1 MSKPASPLNRRQLL
15 ACGIVTAG
23 AGISIGSAAMR
34 HPATGPRLQATA
46 GKRFRVLMLT
56 YRGTTDVDLGFQNHL
71 NEAGLNVEF
80 TVRDVQQ
87 DTSRI
92 AAILDEIPALSP
104 DLIYTWGTPVTLA
117 VAGTVEYPNPHPAL
131 RNIPVVFAMVADPQK
146 AGIVKTLKSPER
158 NVTGAI
164 HVVPLERQ
172 LQHMRSYR
180 EFDKLGVLYNAA
192 EANSQAVIQGLQQYG
207 QRNGKQVLASPL
219 QQSEDGKPTTEG
231 LESLIEQLHSDGAQW
246 LYLPPD
252 TFLGTIYERITPLS
266 MARKLPLFASTEL
279 AMRTGNALT
288 GLVSRYYSVGQL
300 AGAKAADILRGQ
312 KTVQQTTVESLKR
325 FSLMVNMQMAQQL
338 ELYPP
343 LPLLNYAEVV
353 AIKAGAAAS

>member
-1 MSKPASPLNRRQLL
+1 MAKPVSPLNRRQLL
-15 ACGIVTAG
+15 ACGIATAG
-23 AGISIGSAAMR
+23 AGIGIGSAAIR
-34 HPATGPRLQATA
+34 PPATAPRLQAVA

-56 YRGTTDVDLGFQNHL
+56 YRGTTDVDIGFQNYL
-71 NEAGLNVEF
+71 SEAGLNVEF
-80 TVRDVQQ
+80 TVRDVRQ
-87 DTSRI
+87 DTRRI
-92 AAILDEIPALSP
+92 AAILDELPALAP

-117 VAGTVEYPNPHPAL
+117 VTGTVDQPNPHPAL
-131 RNIPVVFAMVADPQK
+131 GHIPVVFALVADPQK
-146 AGIVKTLKSPER
+146 AGIVNTLSAPER
-158 NVTGAI
+158 NVTGAS

-180 EFDKLGVLYNAA
+180 DFDKLGVLYNAA
-192 EANSQAVIQGLQQYG
+192 EANSQAVIQGLKQYG
-207 QRNGKQVLASPL
+207 LSNGKQIMASPL
-219 QQSEDGKPTTEG
+219 QQSEDGKPTADG
-231 LESLIEQLHSDGAQW
+231 LESLIDQLHRDGAQW

-252 TFLGTIYERITPLS
+252 TFLGTIYDRITPLA

-288 GLVSRYYSVGQL
+288 GVVSRYYSVGQL
-300 AGAKAADILRGQ
+300 AGAKAADILQGH
-312 KTVQQTTVESLKR
+312 KTVQQTPVESLKR

-353 AIKAGAAAS
+353 AIKTGAAAS